1 MDNLRKAPYLIMIV
15 SLLFFPSNI
24 FSTPLCSSDN
34 EVQPSE
40 CPHGT
45 VTNRCGNTVCA
56 KGLREPCMVYRWERD
71 LCGGGTFCGCGFCM
85 GCNNNLQCWDCESSA
100 AGR

>member
-1 MDNLRKAPYLIMIV
+1 MKVEQNSTSLNDKLTLCYSLPETTGTMDNLRKAPYLIMIV
-15 SLLFFPSNI
+15 SLLFFPRIAKSLVPNPFSSSHSNI

-56 KGLREPCMVYRWERD
+56 KVR
-71 LCGGGTFCGCGFCM
+71 
-85 GCNNNLQCWDCESSA
+85 
-100 AGR
+100 